1 MSLIIT
7 NKKGNRMSFLVP
19 KIVRKLGKFKTFVY
33 RKLIFNGIDTHFD
46 NFVTSTYQI
55 DLIHTLLYR
64 YYRISPTE
72 LNPI

>member
-33 RKLIFNGIDTHFD
+33 RKLIFNGIYTHFD

-55 DLIHTLLYR
+55 DLIHTLRYR
-64 YYRISPTE
+64 YCRISPTE

>member
-1 MSLIIT
+1 MPLIIT

-55 DLIHTLLYR
+55 DLIHTLRYR

>member
-19 KIVRKLGKFKTFVY
+19 KIVRKPGKFKTF
-33 RKLIFNGIDTHFD
+33 NGIYAHFD
-46 NFVTSTYQI
+46 NFLTSTYQI
-55 DLIHTLLYR
+55 DLIHTLLHR
-64 YYRISPTE
+64 YCRISPTE